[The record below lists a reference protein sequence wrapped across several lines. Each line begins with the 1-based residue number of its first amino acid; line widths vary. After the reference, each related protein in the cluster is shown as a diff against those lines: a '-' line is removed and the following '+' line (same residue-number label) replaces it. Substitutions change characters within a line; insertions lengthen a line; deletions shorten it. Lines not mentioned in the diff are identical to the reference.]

1 MKLLFDALVKFV
13 LGFIFISLFLF
24 LPANTFNYWYG
35 WLFIIVL
42 FVPVL
47 IMGIVLYFKAPDLL
61 AKRLKNKEKEETQ
74 KGFKTAYLIL

>member
-13 LGFIFISLFLF
+13 LGFIFISLLLF

-42 FVPVL
+42 FV
-47 IMGIVLYFKAPDLL
+47 FKEVDWH
-61 AKRLKNKEKEETQ
+61 
-74 KGFKTAYLIL
+74 